1 VINNS
6 SIIRGFVSIT
16 KAAAVAA
23 TPLSVFS
30 MVVVLCSIG
39 RHDTAP
45 STRLPN
51 YRLLIRSE
59 CCPAPNFKGVTF
71 PRLTPQQYHSVTRVA
86 LWSLAVIVVSG
97 AAVRLTGSGLGCSD
111 WPNCEAGQ
119 LVPEAD
125 FHAWVE
131 FGNRIITG
139 LVSIAVVLAVSGS
152 TLRSPLVSKLTK
164 WSLGLVAGVAAQIA
178 LGAITVIT
186 HLSPPVVIGHFLL
199 SMVLIWN
206 AVVLEDLARPNGT
219 MSQNGHLARSLHRHI
234 SVVVVATALVVMTG
248 TLVTGSGPHG
258 GDESVE
264 RLGLPFAEIAQVHG
278 GAVIILLVLTGTL
291 RFRIQNSQ
299 NTLVKHR
306 VNVVLLVMVLQAVIG
321 YTQYFTQLPVL
332 LVGFHVAGATI
343 LWVSAVR
350 LALAARTS
358 CFKVG

>member
-1 VINNS
+1 
-6 SIIRGFVSIT
+6 
-16 KAAAVAA
+16 
-23 TPLSVFS
+23 

-45 STRLPN
+45 GARLPN

-59 CCPAPNFKGVTF
+59 CCQAPSFKSVTF
-71 PRLTPQQYHSVTRVA
+71 PRLTPQQYHLITRVA

-119 LVPEAD
+119 LIPEAD

-152 TLRSPLVSKLTK
+152 TLRRPLVTKLTR
-164 WSLGLVAGVAAQIA
+164 WSLGLIAGVAAQIA
-178 LGAITVIT
+178 LGAITVIA
-186 HLSPPVVIGHFLL
+186 HLSPPVVMGHFLL

-206 AVVLEDLARPNGT
+206 AVVLEDLARPNST
-219 MSQNGHLARSLHRHI
+219 MSSSGYLARSLYRHI
-234 SVVVVATALVVMTG
+234 GVVAAATGLVVITG

-264 RLGLPFAEIAQVHG
+264 RLGLPFSEIARVHG
-278 GAVIILLVLTGTL
+278 GAVVILLVLTVTL
-291 RFRIQNSQ
+291 RFRVQNSG

-343 LWVSAVR
+343 LWMSAVR
-350 LALAARTS
+350 LTLATRTS
-358 CFKVG
+358 HREVG

>member
-1 VINNS
+1 
-6 SIIRGFVSIT
+6 
-16 KAAAVAA
+16 
-23 TPLSVFS
+23 
-30 MVVVLCSIG
+30 M
-39 RHDTAP
+39 
-45 STRLPN
+45 
-51 YRLLIRSE
+51 LLIRSE
-59 CCPAPNFKGVTF
+59 CCQAPNFRGVTF
-71 PRLTPQQYHSVTRVA
+71 PQLTPQQYHSVTRVA
-86 LWSLAVIVVSG
+86 LWSLGFIVVSG

-119 LVPEAD
+119 LVPEAG

-131 FGNRIITG
+131 FGNRVITG

-152 TLRSPLVSKLTK
+152 TLRSPLITKLTK

-178 LGAITVIT
+178 LGAITVIA

-206 AVVLEDLARPNGT
+206 AVVLEDLARPNSAMGR
-219 MSQNGHLARSLHRHI
+219 NGHLARSLHRHI
-234 SVVVVATALVVMTG
+234 SVVAAATALVVMTG

-264 RLGLPFAEIAQVHG
+264 RLSLPFAEIAQIHG
-278 GAVIILLVLTGTL
+278 GAVIVLLVLTGTL

-358 CFKVG
+358 RLKVG

>member
-1 VINNS
+1 
-6 SIIRGFVSIT
+6 
-16 KAAAVAA
+16 
-23 TPLSVFS
+23 
-30 MVVVLCSIG
+30 
-39 RHDTAP
+39 
-45 STRLPN
+45 
-51 YRLLIRSE
+51 
-59 CCPAPNFKGVTF
+59 
-71 PRLTPQQYHSVTRVA
+71 
-86 LWSLAVIVVSG
+86 
-97 AAVRLTGSGLGCSD
+97 
-111 WPNCEAGQ
+111 
-119 LVPEAD
+119 
-125 FHAWVE
+125 
-131 FGNRIITG
+131 
-139 LVSIAVVLAVSGS
+139 VVLAVSGS
-152 TLRSPLVSKLTK
+152 TLRSPLVTKLTK

-178 LGAITVIT
+178 LGAITVIA

-206 AVVLEDLARPNGT
+206 AVVLEDLARPNSAMGR
-219 MSQNGHLARSLHRHI
+219 NGHLARSLHRHI
-234 SVVVVATALVVMTG
+234 SVVAAATALVVMTG

-264 RLGLPFAEIAQVHG
+264 RLSLPFAEIAQIHG
-278 GAVIILLVLTGTL
+278 GAVIVLLVLTGTL

-358 CFKVG
+358 RLKVG

>member
-1 VINNS
+1 M
-6 SIIRGFVSIT
+6 SIT

-234 SVVVVATALVVMTG
+234 SVVVAATALVVMTG

-332 LVGFHVAGATI
+332 LVGFHVVGATI

>member
-1 VINNS
+1 MINNS

>member
-1 VINNS
+1 
-6 SIIRGFVSIT
+6 
-16 KAAAVAA
+16 
-23 TPLSVFS
+23 
-30 MVVVLCSIG
+30 
-39 RHDTAP
+39 
-45 STRLPN
+45 
-51 YRLLIRSE
+51 
-59 CCPAPNFKGVTF
+59 
-71 PRLTPQQYHSVTRVA
+71 
-86 LWSLAVIVVSG
+86 VVSG

-234 SVVVVATALVVMTG
+234 SVVVAATALVVMTG

>member
-1 VINNS
+1 
-6 SIIRGFVSIT
+6 VSIT

-23 TPLSVFS
+23 SPLSVFL

-45 STRLPN
+45 SARLPN
-51 YRLLIRSE
+51 HSLLIRSE
-59 CCPAPNFKGVTF
+59 CCQAPNFKGVIM
-71 PRLTPQQYHSVTRVA
+71 PRLTPQRYHLVTRVT

-152 TLRSPLVSKLTK
+152 TLRRPLVTKLTK
-164 WSLGLVAGVAAQIA
+164 WSLGLIAGVATQIA
-178 LGAITVIT
+178 LGAITVIA
-186 HLSPPVVIGHFLL
+186 HLSPPVVMGHFLL

-206 AVVLEDLARPNGT
+206 AVVLESLARPNSTPG
-219 MSQNGHLARSLHRHI
+219 SGYLARSLHRHI
-234 SVVVVATALVVMTG
+234 GVVAAVTAVVVITG

-264 RLGLPFAEIAQVHG
+264 RLGLSFSEIARVHG
-278 GAVIILLVLTGTL
+278 GAVIVLLMLTTTL
-291 RFRIQNSQ
+291 RFRVQNSR

-343 LWVSAVR
+343 LWISAIR
-350 LALAARTS
+350 LALATRAPRL
-358 CFKVG
+358 KVG